1 MLSPSVFFNLVVG
14 MIAAFRVFT
23 AAYVAT
29 NGGPMYSTEFYI
41 LYLFTNAF
49 QYLHMGFASALAW
62 MFVLVILVLVALQ
75 LFLGSQWVYYE
86 GATQQ

>member
-1 MLSPSVFFNLVVG
+1 M
-14 MIAAFRVFT
+14 
-23 AAYVAT
+23 
-29 NGGPMYSTEFYI
+29 

-62 MFVLVILVLVALQ
+62 MFVLMILVLVALQ
-75 LFLGSQWVYYE
+75 LFLGSRWVYYE